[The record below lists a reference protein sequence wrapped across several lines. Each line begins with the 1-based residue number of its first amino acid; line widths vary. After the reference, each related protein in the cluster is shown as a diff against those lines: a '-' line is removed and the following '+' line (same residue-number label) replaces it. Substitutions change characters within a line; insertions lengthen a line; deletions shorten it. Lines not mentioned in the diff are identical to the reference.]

1 MIPADP
7 APLLLLTLT
16 VSSVLAAFF
25 LLGLLKMLLR
35 SVGRE
40 RLGRVRRPPAPPGIH
55 GIPLVGETLSF
66 LSADRS
72 GKGFYE
78 FVRARRLRYGNCF
91 KTSIFGKTQVFVS
104 TTSAA
109 KAVLGGDSVGFS
121 KMYMRSISEL
131 LGKQSL
137 LCASPENHR
146 RLRRRMSTLFNT
158 QSLEASVRTFDGLT
172 VEALGKWKQGQTMVV
187 LEEALKITFAAIC
200 KLLASIERED
210 ELAEMQRDISE
221 VTEAMLSIPLKLPGC
236 RFFKGLKARRRVMT
250 SLRKTIR
257 QRREG
262 SEHHDDFLQSLLAMD
277 DQRSSDD
284 QLTDSQIL
292 DNMLTLIIAGQITTA
307 SAIAWM
313 VKYLDENPNV
323 QERVRELHLPLL
335 VGNAPGE
342 NNLDPEALGQM
353 AYASMVVKETLRMAS
368 IVSWFPR
375 VALEDCEV
383 EGFQIAKG
391 WIVNVDAR
399 HIHSDSAVYDNPG
412 KFFPLRFHKDP
423 KPYSFLAFGTG
434 ERTCL
439 GMNLAKAMMLVFL
452 HRLVTMFR
460 WKVIDTDTSLEK
472 GALFP
477 RLRSGCPIKVT
488 PISSSD

>member
-25 LLGLLKMLLR
+25 LLGLLKKLLR

-55 GIPLVGETLSF
+55 GIPLVGRPSLSYQPTAAARGSTSSYGPAASGTGTASRQASSGRPRS
-66 LSADRS
+66 LSQQPAPPR
-72 GKGFYE
+72 
-78 FVRARRLRYGNCF
+78 
-91 KTSIFGKTQVFVS
+91 Q
-104 TTSAA
+104 
-109 KAVLGGDSVGFS
+109 VLGGDSVGFS

-200 KLLASIERED
+200 KLLTSIERED

-342 NNLDPEALGQM
+342 NNLDPEALGRM

-452 HRLVTMFR
+452 HRLVTMFSNSGR
-460 WKVIDTDTSLEK
+460 VHLHRH
-472 GALFP
+472 
-477 RLRSGCPIKVT
+477 RLAV
-488 PISSSD
+488 